1 MLVCPLCWEH
11 VLMVGLLTPGK
22 METTSQL
29 YKYKMQ
35 IEGGEPNSPK
45 LLPGSAE
52 TTPKKMAP
60 NSHVT
65 DARTAGSN
73 EAHRSNS
80 QVPEDACSESE
91 GSD

>member
-11 VLMVGLLTPGK
+11 VLMVGLLSPGK

-35 IEGGEPNSPK
+35 IEDGEPNSPI

-65 DARTAGSN
+65 DAHTAGSN
-73 EAHRSNS
+73 EAHRFNS

>member
-1 MLVCPLCWEH
+1 MTNKGRGSKGPGPIEARARGFCPPCPPPLS
-11 VLMVGLLTPGK
+11 LGL
-22 METTSQL
+22 
-29 YKYKMQ
+29 
-35 IEGGEPNSPK
+35 K

-65 DARTAGSN
+65 DARTAESN

-80 QVPEDACSESE
+80 QVPEDVCSESE

>member
-1 MLVCPLCWEH
+1 MLVCPLCWKH

-29 YKYKMQ
+29 YMYKMQ
-35 IEGGEPNSPK
+35 IEGAELNSPK

-65 DARTAGSN
+65 DAHTAESN
-73 EAHRSNS
+73 EAHWSNS
-80 QVPEDACSESE
+80 
-91 GSD
+91 

>member
-1 MLVCPLCWEH
+1 MLGCWKH
-11 VLMVGLLTPGK
+11 VFMVGLLILGK

-60 NSHVT
+60 NSHVK
-65 DARTAGSN
+65 DARTAESN
-73 EAHRSNS
+73 EAHLSNS
-80 QVPEDACSESE
+80 QVPEDACSHCSE
-91 GSD
+91 